1 MDLERREGESLMDYH
16 KRLIYGKLID
26 KTLADADYS
35 EIAEKIYGKQY
46 SSDVARRMLYGSR
59 NTLVLMENEHYSPA
73 DESRLSEINTRII
86 ELEKEKIKFR
96 DERNEYNKL
105 IRQEA
110 RKESYMEQIIRAIY
124 DAADKSKLDYDYA
137 VPEITSDSS
146 MIISLTDL
154 HVGSDI
160 KNAWNEYNS
169 DVLRDR
175 MNHYLGRIIE
185 IQNRHNASDAYVVIS
200 EALSGLIHPNLRIQN
215 NQDLIEQFLTAV
227 NYIAD
232 FLVVL
237 GEHFTHVN
245 VYVAP
250 GNHSRISPKKEESL
264 THENMDNLIIPFLS
278 AKLQNFENINF
289 FENDIEQSM
298 ALFTVRG
305 INVCAVH
312 GDKDSFSSI
321 ATTINKFLKAR
332 IDLCLLGHRHTN
344 AMKTDGDIK
353 VVQSGCM
360 SGSDEYALNARY
372 RNRPEQA
379 ICIITENEGLDC
391 IYDVKF

>member
-1 MDLERREGESLMDYH
+1 MDYH

-35 EIAEKIYGKQY
+35 EIAEKVYGKSY
-46 SSDVARRMLYGSR
+46 ASDVARRMLYGSR
-59 NTLVLMENEHYSPA
+59 DTLILMENEHYSPS
-73 DESRLSEINTRII
+73 DKSQLSEINARIR
-86 ELEKEKIKFR
+86 ELEKEKVKFR

-110 RKESYMEQIIRAIY
+110 RKESYMEQIVRAIY
-124 DAADKSKLDYDYA
+124 DAADKSRLDYDYVA
-137 VPEITSDSS
+137 PEITSDSS

-154 HVGSDI
+154 HAGI
-160 KNAWNEYNS
+160 EIHNTWNEYNG
-169 DVLRDR
+169 DILRDR
-175 MNHYLGRIIE
+175 MNHYLDRVIE
-185 IQNRHNASDAYVVIS
+185 IQQRHNVSDAYVVIS

-215 NQDLIEQFLTAV
+215 NQDLIEQFLMAV

-232 FLVVL
+232 FLVVI
-237 GEHFTHVN
+237 GRHFAHVN

-278 AKLQNFENINF
+278 AKLQNFRNIHF
-289 FENDIEQSM
+289 FENEIEQSM
-298 ALFTVRG
+298 ALFNVRG
-305 INVCAVH
+305 LNVCAVH
-312 GDKDSFSSI
+312 GDKDSFNTI
-321 ATTINKFLKAR
+321 ASTISKFLNVHV
-332 IDLCLLGHRHTN
+332 DLCLLGHRHTN

-353 VVQSGCM
+353 VVQSGCL
-360 SGSDEYALNARY
+360 SGADEYALNARY

-379 ICIITENEGLDC
+379 VCIISDSEGLDC

>member
-1 MDLERREGESLMDYH
+1 MDYH

-124 DAADKSKLDYDYA
+124 DAADKSKLDYDYTA
-137 VPEITSDSS
+137 PEINSDSS
-146 MIISLTDL
+146 MLISLTDL
-154 HVGSDI
+154 HVGLDI

-175 MNHYLGRIIE
+175 MNHYLNRIIE

-278 AKLQNFENINF
+278 AKLQNFANIHF

-312 GDKDSFSSI
+312 GDKDSFNSI

>member
-1 MDLERREGESLMDYH
+1 MNYH
-16 KRLIYGKLID
+16 KRLIYGKLVD

-35 EIAEKIYGKQY
+35 EIAEKVYGKSY
-46 SSDVARRMLYGSR
+46 ASDVARRMLYGSR
-59 NTLVLMENEHYSPA
+59 NTLAIMDNECYSSA
-73 DESRLSEINTRII
+73 DKSQLSEINTRIR
-86 ELEKEKIKFR
+86 ELEKEKVKLR

-110 RKESYMEQIIRAIY
+110 RKESYMEQIVHAIY
-124 DAADKSKLDYDYA
+124 DAADKSKLDYDYV
-137 VPEITSDSS
+137 VPDITSDSS
-146 MIISLTDL
+146 IIISLTDL
-154 HVGSDI
+154 HAGI
-160 KNAWNEYNS
+160 EIHNTWNEYNG
-169 DVLRDR
+169 DILRNR
-175 MNHYLGRIIE
+175 MNHYLDRIIE
-185 IQNRHNASDAYVVIS
+185 IQKRHDASDAYVVIS

-215 NQDLIEQFLTAV
+215 NQDLIEQFLMAV
-227 NYIAD
+227 NYMAD

-278 AKLQNFENINF
+278 AKLQNFDNIHF
-289 FENDIEQSM
+289 FENEIEQSM
-298 ALFTVRG
+298 ALFSVRG
-305 INVCAVH
+305 LNVCAVH
-312 GDKDSFSSI
+312 GDKDSFSNVAS
-321 ATTINKFLKAR
+321 TISKFLKVR
-332 IDLCLLGHRHTN
+332 VDICLLGHRHTN

-353 VVQSGCM
+353 VIQSGCL

-379 ICIITENEGLDC
+379 VCVISDIDGLDC